1 MVLRL
6 GVNALSGDKVAV
18 ADPQRLDLTPSLCLN
33 LLAIYSALMLGSPYG
48 TFTGRLGSMG
58 LPRFINIHLR
68 LSRRN

>member
-33 LLAIYSALMLGSPYG
+33 LLASYSALMLGSPYG
-48 TFTGRLGSMG
+48 TFTAQRGAR
-58 LPRFINIHLR
+58 PIP
-68 LSRRN
+68 